1 MQTVSFTALVLVQ
14 YLINLSKLHRLNI
27 ISILAVLLSFGVFIA
42 CMLLFQMRG
51 IASHYSLHKSLWI
64 AAIVGATWLPIV
76 LFGWVRQRCD
86 PQDYEKV
93 MLREKR
99 LLCVCTPLCSERSE

>member
-51 IASHYSLHKSLWI
+51 IASQYSLHKSLWI

-76 LFGWVRQRCD
+76 LFGYVHCLMQMGS
-86 PQDYEKV
+86 PKV
-93 MLREKR
+93 
-99 LLCVCTPLCSERSE
+99 